1 MLCTK
6 LTRQLKLLSV
16 RQIHSTFVKN
26 ESKPVPEKSTTTQAA
41 PNTAQ
46 QITENVI
53 GSPLHIVSNIDKRIL
68 VWVKRY
74 PSMEEV
80 PPKVPIE
87 TMLRAHSKIR
97 IHICYGIMA
106 FAIIGFYV
114 SVKIGKRDVA
124 SGKNILTE
132 RAKWYNEVKEKAR
145 KEKEQQEAVSTEKV

>member
-16 RQIHSTFVKN
+16 RQIHSTSVKN
-26 ESKPVPEKSTTTQAA
+26 ESKPVPETSTTQTAT
-41 PNTAQ
+41 NTAQ
-46 QITENVI
+46 KITENVI
-53 GSPLHIVSNIDKRIL
+53 GSPLHTLSNIDKRIL

-74 PSMEEV
+74 PSMEKV

-87 TMLRAHSKIR
+87 TIQRAHTKLR
-97 IHICYGIMA
+97 IHICFAIMA
-106 FAIIGFYV
+106 FSIIGFYV

-124 SGKNILTE
+124 SGKNMLTE
-132 RAKWYNEVKEKAR
+132 RAKWYNEVQEKAK

>member
-26 ESKPVPEKSTTTQAA
+26 ESKPVPETSTTTQ
-41 PNTAQ
+41 PGTKTAKKVV
-46 QITENVI
+46 ENVI
-53 GSPLHIVSNIDKRIL
+53 GSPLHTVSNIDKRIL

-80 PPKVPIE
+80 PSQVPIE
-87 TMLRAHSKIR
+87 TIQRAHTKIR
-97 IHICYGIMA
+97 IHICFAMMA
-106 FAIIGFYV
+106 FSIIGFYV
-114 SVKIGKRDVA
+114 SVRMGKHDVA

-132 RAKWYNEVKEKAR
+132 RAKWYNEVQEKAR
-145 KEKEQQEAVSTEKV
+145 KEKEQQEANEAL